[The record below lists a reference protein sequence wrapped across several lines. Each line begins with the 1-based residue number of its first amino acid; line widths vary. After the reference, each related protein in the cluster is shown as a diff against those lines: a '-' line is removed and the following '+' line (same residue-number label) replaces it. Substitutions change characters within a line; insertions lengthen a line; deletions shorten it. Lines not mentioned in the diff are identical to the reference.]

1 MGIGIPP
8 EHLSYLFEMFTQV
21 RSALDRS
28 QGGLAIGLSLVGGLI
43 EMYGG
48 RVEVRSEGPGR
59 GSEFSVRPPAFA
71 ETPAPQSLQP
81 ESRNLSQPVTA
92 RHPRRGRH

>member
-1 MGIGIPP
+1 MRIRDTGIGIPP

-59 GSEFSVRPPAFA
+59 GSEFSVRPPLLGYRLRNRFNRRAG
-71 ETPAPQSLQP
+71 TSP
-81 ESRNLSQPVTA
+81 SR
-92 RHPRRGRH
+92 